1 MGGSRPNQTDVAVGQ
16 RVRAFR
22 KGAGLSQADLADQ
35 IGVTFQQVQKYESG
49 ANRIGV
55 GRLTQIALALDVPVT
70 AFFDGLTRPAADRQR
85 NQTAHLAELSAV
97 PAASKLLKAFS
108 QISDEV
114 LQSDIVNLVRA
125 LKAAR
130 K

>member
-1 MGGSRPNQTDVAVGQ
+1 
-16 RVRAFR
+16 
-22 KGAGLSQADLADQ
+22 
-35 IGVTFQQVQKYESG
+35 
-49 ANRIGV
+49 
-55 GRLTQIALALDVPVT
+55 
-70 AFFDGLTRPAADRQR
+70 
-85 NQTAHLAELSAV
+85 LAELSAV